1 MNAADKESLA
11 ARPWYPAIKKI
22 KTAVVPEG
30 ELSRPSLLRLEVG
43 GRRLIKIFYGE

>member
-30 ELSRPSLLRLEVG
+30 ELSRPSLLGLEAG